1 MRPAVA
7 KELANRNSYKRQ
19 TDDDSTSSQS
29 CAEKKPKMSQ
39 TQVIGIREP
48 KASQE
53 LVDKLIVNFVVD
65 SMQPFSVVEQPA
77 FISLVTEL
85 QPGRQVMTRKTL
97 LSHLQDNLANMK
109 KKPTRTI

>member
-1 MRPAVA
+1 MHPAAA
-7 KELANRNSYKRQ
+7 KEVSNSYKRKSE
-19 TDDDSTSSQS
+19 DDSTSSQS
-29 CAEKKPKMSQ
+29 CAEKKPKLSQ
-39 TQVIGIREP
+39 THVISIREP

-77 FISLVTEL
+77 FINLVTGL

-97 LSHLQDNLANMK
+97 LG
-109 KKPTRTI
+109 

>member
-1 MRPAVA
+1 MHPAAA
-7 KELANRNSYKRQ
+7 KELSTNNKRK
-19 TDDDSTSSQS
+19 TDGDSTSSQP
-29 CAEKKPKMSQ
+29 CAEKKPRLSQ
-39 TQVIGIREP
+39 PPVIGIREP

-77 FISLVTEL
+77 FINLVTGL

-97 LSHLQDNLANMK
+97 LG
-109 KKPTRTI
+109 